1 MNENNEFL
9 NVQEL
14 KTGMI
19 ITKDVIKNGK
29 FLIKEGCNCK

>member
-14 KTGMI
+14 KIGMV

-29 FLIKEGCNCK
+29 SFNKRRFNC